1 MIIFTQSNYITE
13 VVTVVN
19 SQLEPIL
26 EDRLKYSTES
36 VSTTIYMADK
46 IGIDQILRLSELYK
60 NAKEIDPFPIR
71 KGAYSLYP
79 QSKLVGETTK
89 KIYNAGVSC
98 SNGLP
103 EGQDPLTQLQHIWE
117 QAILLGLGRNRDV
130 YAERLLFLFDSVVCV
145 YPAQNLDNFR
155 YAAGE
160 WSTEPFYTSVDTE
173 SYYIE
178 RDAGDFFGSVDS
190 RERFSTYW
198 ATIRDGNSAKVGAI
212 GLQLSQDKFY
222 DLLPSTVLEE
232 PYQLS
237 FITIFEHN
245 KDQSKDKKM
254 IWSYYQTSDMDQA
267 EWTSVVASIQTNMKQ
282 E

>member
-1 MIIFTQSNYITE
+1 MPMRYQLRVHLLSLFGFFFLVYFTFMIIFTQSNYITE

-71 KGAYSLYP
+71 KDAYSLYP

-103 EGQDPLTQLQHIWE
+103 EG
-117 QAILLGLGRNRDV
+117 
-130 YAERLLFLFDSVVCV
+130 
-145 YPAQNLDNFR
+145 
-155 YAAGE
+155 
-160 WSTEPFYTSVDTE
+160 
-173 SYYIE
+173 
-178 RDAGDFFGSVDS
+178 
-190 RERFSTYW
+190 
-198 ATIRDGNSAKVGAI
+198 
-212 GLQLSQDKFY
+212 
-222 DLLPSTVLEE
+222 
-232 PYQLS
+232 
-237 FITIFEHN
+237 
-245 KDQSKDKKM
+245 
-254 IWSYYQTSDMDQA
+254 
-267 EWTSVVASIQTNMKQ
+267 
-282 E
+282 